1 MQQCLSDSPKRK
13 TFLAISVSHTTL
25 KSILRIC
32 LCLLR
37 VCVCCAGPK
46 KYLLPYRR
54 WTRGYGGH
62 KLYFLKL
69 TVSCA
74 ARERHWERTL
84 WQLLPS
90 VLSSQSQELPEL
102 SLHLLPRSVNIFATL
117 ERLWSAPET
126 KLPSLYSH
134 SSSSYGSNPTWA
146 ALFQCSFNYFV
157 W

>member
-1 MQQCLSDSPKRK
+1 MWPSKTMQQCLSDSPKRK

-37 VCVCCAGPK
+37 VSAVCVCVCCAGPK

-90 VLSSQSQELPEL
+90 VLSSQSQELPEFSFTPFPPPPWL
-102 SLHLLPRSVNIFATL
+102 SKHFCDFRTTLKRTWNKVAVAILPLPLLL
-117 ERLWSAPET
+117 L
-126 KLPSLYSH
+126 LL
-134 SSSSYGSNPTWA
+134 
-146 ALFQCSFNYFV
+146 L
-157 W
+157 